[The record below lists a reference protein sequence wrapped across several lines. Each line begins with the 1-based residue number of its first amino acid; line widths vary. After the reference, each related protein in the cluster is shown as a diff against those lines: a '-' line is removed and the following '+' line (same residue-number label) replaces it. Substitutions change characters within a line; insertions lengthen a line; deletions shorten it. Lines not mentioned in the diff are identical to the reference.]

1 MKPQRGSSQNPGAGK
16 PLDLSSAFDGKQLII
31 IGGTGFL
38 GKVWWS
44 LLLDR
49 FECLG
54 HVYLVVRQRGQMSS
68 SERFWNEIAGSDCFE
83 PLRQR
88 YQQRYVEF
96 LREKV
101 TVIDGD
107 IAQPFCGIDAKLR
120 ERLRGKIHAVANAS
134 GIVDF
139 QPPLDRALE
148 VNAFGA
154 QSLVQ
159 LARDLGDVAVMH
171 TSTCYVA
178 GYRPGIVEEVNPLV
192 HPFPH
197 AGKLERAHWDPD
209 REINECLDI
218 IEQAKHR
225 AGDAFRQSHFLDQAK
240 SNLRERGEP
249 ARGTVLEAEIERV
262 RRRFVEAQLAELGQ
276 ERARFWGWPNTYTY
290 TKSIG
295 EQIVARSGLPFTIVR
310 PAIIESCVEYPVV
323 GWNEGINTSAPLIYA
338 IREGQMQL
346 PGAAVRLDII
356 PCDMV
361 AGGMIVA
368 LAELLRGEAK
378 PVYQFGTS
386 DSNPVTMARIYE
398 LSGLYKRRHHQA
410 STRGSAWGRFVQAH
424 VEGAL
429 LSPKRFA
436 QIGPRRVAREA
447 ERLAGVLER
456 ISSPAVSAVL
466 KPTADQLHR
475 LARSQ
480 AKIGEIALQFQPFTA
495 ELDYEFRCDNTRAA
509 CARLSA
515 ADRSRIPW
523 SPETIDWR
531 RWFLEVHVPG
541 LERWVFPE
549 IEKRMRKPLRALRR
563 HESLVH
569 LLEEMAER
577 HDWRVALAK
586 PESDGLSRVSFRQ
599 WWERARACAVRLVDS
614 GVQPGDRVALVAQDS
629 PEWAIGFFGVLLAG
643 AAVVPLDAAASS
655 RQLAAWAREARVQLA
670 LVDGDVANSFSA
682 TVPLRCLLL
691 DEATVAVSHKG
702 AVRGPPATEAK
713 ADDVAVLSYTRGTT
727 GAAKLVVLT
736 HGNLSSALASLAPV
750 FRLSVEDRVLSTQPW
765 HELFS
770 LTCGLLL
777 PLSRGSRVICR
788 SPNEEDLEQILRRAR
803 VTTLVATAA
812 FWERFGDR
820 LRQRWRRQPGWR
832 QRLARG
838 AVHVNLKLGRAAG
851 IDVGR
856 VLFAPLHREWGGQL
870 ALLLSGQG
878 PLDTSTH
885 RLLAGLGLQVS
896 ELYTLVEGAPA
907 LAAGVGCPG
916 GQGGASQALPEIEL
930 KIVDADADGVG
941 EVWARGPSVAARYSD
956 PALTRSRVSEDGW
969 LRTGDLGSLDTR
981 GRLTL
986 IGRVP
991 VEQAATAKL
1000 PSAAAVQELVRSIA
1014 KRPVAAVPAYE
1025 GSRGVAE
1032 ATKATRPRR
1041 P

>member
-1 MKPQRGSSQNPGAGK
+1 MNSKQEVSADPETIPA
-16 PLDLSSAFDGKQLII
+16 LDLDRTFEGKRLII

-44 LLLDR
+44 MLLDR
-49 FECLG
+49 FERLG
-54 HVYLVVRQRGQMSS
+54 HLYLVVRQRGHMSS
-68 SERFWNEIAGSDCFE
+68 SERFWNEIAASACFE

-88 YQQRYVEF
+88 YQERYVEF

-101 TVIDGD
+101 TVMGGD
-107 IAQPFCGIDAKLR
+107 IAQPFCGIEPKLR
-120 ERLRGKIHAVANAS
+120 ERLRGRIHAVVNAS

-139 QPPLDRALE
+139 QPPLDVALE

-178 GYRPGIVEEVNPLV
+178 GYRPGIVEESNPLL

-249 ARGTVLEAEIERV
+249 ARGAVLEAEIERV

-295 EQIVARSGLPFTIVR
+295 EQIVARSGLGFTIVR

-338 IREGQMQL
+338 IREGLMQL
-346 PGAAVRLDII
+346 PGAAVRLDVI

-398 LSGLYKRRHHQA
+398 LSGLYKRRYHQA
-410 STRGSAWGRFVQAH
+410 SQRGSAWGRFVQAH
-424 VEGAL
+424 VEGTL
-429 LSPKRFA
+429 LSPKRFV
-436 QIGPRRVAREA
+436 QFGPPRIAREA
-447 ERLAGVLER
+447 ERLAKVALR
-456 ISSPAVSAVL
+456 LSSPALGGVTRPAAKRL
-466 KPTADQLHR
+466 GL

-480 AKIGEIALQFQPFTA
+480 AKIGAIALQFQPFTA

-509 CARLSA
+509 CERLSPKERA
-515 ADRSRIPW
+515 RIPW
-523 SPETIDWR
+523 CPETIDWR
-531 RWFLEVHVPG
+531 RWFFEVHVRG

-549 IEKRMRKPLRALRR
+549 IEKRRHKPLRALRC

-577 HDWRVALAK
+577 YDCAVALQ
-586 PESDGLSRVSFRQ
+586 ELSRDGLSRVSFRQ
-599 WWERARACAVRLVDS
+599 WWERAQACAARLLDA
-614 GVQPGDRVALVAQDS
+614 GVQPGDRVALIAQDS
-629 PEWAIGFFGVLLAG
+629 AAWAIAFFGILLTG
-643 AAVVPLDAAASS
+643 AAVVPLEARTSG
-655 RQLAAWAREARVQLA
+655 RQLGVWARQARVQLA
-670 LVDGDVANSFSA
+670 LVDSDVADALSA
-682 TVPLRCLLL
+682 AVPLRCLLL
-691 DEATVAVSHKG
+691 DEATMAPG
-702 AVRGPPATEAK
+702 ADELPREPFAPVTKETIA
-713 ADDVAVLSYTRGTT
+713 LLCHTRGST

-736 HGNLSSALASLAPV
+736 HGNLTSALASLAPV
-750 FRLSVEDRVLSTQPW
+750 FPLSSEDRVLSTQPW
-765 HELFS
+765 HSAYF

-777 PLSRGSRVICR
+777 PLLRGSRVICR
-788 SPNEEDLEQILRRAR
+788 TPREQDLQRLARRAE
-803 VTTLVATAA
+803 VTTLVATAE
-812 FWERFGDR
+812 FWGRLGDR

-832 QRLARG
+832 QRLVRG
-838 AVHVNLKLGRAAG
+838 AAEANLKLGRAAG
-851 IDVGR
+851 VDVGR
-856 VLFAPLHREWGGQL
+856 ILFAAWHREWGGRL

-878 PLDTSTH
+878 ALEPGT
-885 RLLAGLGLQVS
+885 RRWLAGLGLQVC
-896 ELYTLVEGAPA
+896 ELYTLTEAAPA
-907 LAAGVGCPG
+907 LAAAGRGPGELGGVVR
-916 GQGGASQALPEIEL
+916 ALPEVEL
-930 KIVDADADGVG
+930 KVVDADAEGIG
-941 EVWARGPSVAARYSD
+941 EVWARGPNIAASYAV
-956 PALTRSRVSEDGW
+956 PAEQRQMNEEGW
-969 LRTGDLGSLDTR
+969 LRTGDLGRMDAR
-981 GRLTL
+981 GRLSIL
-986 IGRVP
+986 GRVSRELP
-991 VEQAATAKL
+991 AATRSV
-1000 PSAAAVQELVRSIA
+1000 PTNAVQDLVRSIA
-1014 KRPVAAVPAYE
+1014 QRHVPAVAAYDTAA
-1025 GSRGVAE
+1025 GAE
-1032 ATKATRPRR
+1032 ATKASRPRR